1 MLETHIRQGALR
13 IAVGSLV
20 MQGCTGGT
28 FISRD
33 MPAINQWVDYE
44 GVYML
49 VNFDRIPFQPD
60 GPPEWDQSLDEYI
73 SLSERERESWWCWND
88 FLPSTQTSRPPWWNI
103 KTKEDAKVCS
113 GSRHYHLFSESASI
127 PQLDV
132 HAYSLGF
139 TLLPGQSPCPDSRF
153 QRFLC

>member
-1 MLETHIRQGALR
+1 
-13 IAVGSLV
+13 

-60 GPPEWDQSLDEYI
+60 GPPEWDPSLNEYI
-73 SLSERERESWWCWND
+73 SLSERERENWWCWND
-88 FLPSTQTSRPPWWNI
+88 FLPSTQTSRPPWWEVR
-103 KTKEDAKVCS
+103 TKEDAKVCS
-113 GSRHYHLFSESASI
+113 RSCQCHLFPEFAFA

-139 TLLPGQSPCPDSRF
+139 TLLPG
-153 QRFLC
+153 